1 MLRPGKFA
9 EHTAL
14 NTALSMPPSAF
25 FVCSLVASLATLCT
39 ASEPSPEAPS
49 VEDLIG
55 RARLAARV
63 PDAAGADKLL
73 AEAQALAPSNAE
85 AALLRGNVAAFLT
98 QDAATAETHYVRT
111 LQLEAR
117 WDAHFFLGK
126 VQAQQQHWTDAASSF
141 AAANSLQPANP
152 APIKELAAAWQQ
164 LGSAGAEASWTRAH
178 AALHAAAVADPHA
191 PTALLELAR
200 LAAKLGRGLEAHA
213 AYTNLTALHSMNAA
227 HMLE

>member
-1 MLRPGKFA
+1 
-9 EHTAL
+9 
-14 NTALSMPPSAF
+14 MPPSALLTRSI
-25 FVCSLVASLATLCT
+25 SLVASLAALCA
-39 ASEPSPEAPS
+39 ASEPASEPAS

-55 RARLAARV
+55 RAKLAARV

-73 AEAQALAPSNAE
+73 VDAQALAPSNAE
-85 AALLRGNVAAFLT
+85 AALLRGNVAAFLL
-98 QDAATAETHYVRT
+98 QDAVAAEAHYVRT

-117 WDAHFFLGK
+117 WEAHFFLGK

-164 LGSAGAEASWTRAH
+164 LGSAGAESSWDSAH

-200 LAAKLGRGLEAHA
+200 LAAKLGRAPEAHA
-213 AYTNLTALHSMNAA
+213 AYANLTALHSMNAA
-227 HMLE
+227 HILE

>member
-1 MLRPGKFA
+1 
-9 EHTAL
+9 
-14 NTALSMPPSAF
+14 MPPSALF
-25 FVCSLVASLATLCT
+25 ARSLSLVASLTALCA
-39 ASEPSPEAPS
+39 ASEPPSEPPS

-55 RARLAARV
+55 RAKLAARV

-73 AEAQALAPSNAE
+73 VEAQALAPSNAE
-85 AALLRGNVAAFLT
+85 AALLRGNVAAFLR
-98 QDAATAETHYVRT
+98 QDAVAAEAHYVRT

-126 VQAQQQHWTDAASSF
+126 VQAMQQHWSDAASSF

-164 LGSAGAEASWTRAH
+164 LGSAGAESSWESAH

-200 LAAKLGRGLEAHA
+200 LAAKLGRAPEAHA
-213 AYTNLTALHSMNAA
+213 AYANLTALHSMTAA

>member
-1 MLRPGKFA
+1 MP
-9 EHTAL
+9 
-14 NTALSMPPSAF
+14 LSAY
-25 FVCSLVASLATLCT
+25 FVCSLVASLATLC
-39 ASEPSPEAPS
+39 AALEPPS
-49 VEDLIG
+49 VEDLIS

-141 AAANSLQPANP
+141 AAANSLQPTNP
-152 APIKELAAAWQQ
+152 GPIKELAAAWQQ
-164 LGSAGAEASWTRAH
+164 LGSAGVESSWESAH
-178 AALHAAAVADPHA
+178 SALHAAAVADPHA

-200 LAAKLGRGLEAHA
+200 LAAKLGRGLEAHT